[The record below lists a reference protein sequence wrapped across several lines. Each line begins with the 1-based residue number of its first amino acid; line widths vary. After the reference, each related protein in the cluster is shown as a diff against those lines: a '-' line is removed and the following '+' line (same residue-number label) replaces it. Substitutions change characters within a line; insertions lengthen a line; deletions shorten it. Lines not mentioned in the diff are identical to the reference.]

1 MGHLLNP
8 PPTAVAAARTPGTPF
23 TSHLGISPIL
33 EENLQ
38 NWEIPAWQRTMGS
51 ARDDVDGVAM
61 SALGSVGNTPWAP
74 TPHDSRASRGAVR
87 AMEHKHRQLEKLMGG
102 SPDMRNAAAQR
113 RQDTVRIGITR
124 GTEGLLERVPPEHR
138 ATAEEYLRS
147 STPEPI
153 RRIFPLEA

>member
-8 PPTAVAAARTPGTPF
+8 PPTGVAAARTPGTPF

-38 NWEIPAWQRTMGS
+38 NWEIPAWQRAMGS
-51 ARDDVDGVAM
+51 AREEVDGIAM
-61 SALGSVGNTPWAP
+61 NALGSVGNTPWAP

-102 SPDMRNAAAQR
+102 SPDMRNAAAQQ
-113 RQDTVRIGITR
+113 RQETVRIGITR

-138 ATAEEYLRS
+138 EMAEGYLRS
-147 STPEPI
+147 FTPEPT
-153 RRIFPLEA
+153 RRIFPRET